1 MRRSSWTVACCKVE
15 EISGC
20 LMTTITL
27 LGIGLLGAA
36 IGQRLLDVGCTLNV
50 WNRNPT
56 RCAGLVQAGAQQ
68 LNLPGE
74 GLDSSSV
81 VITVLRDG
89 PVTAEIIGSLG
100 PLAGRCI
107 VPMGTMGISES
118 VALAEQVRLQGGSYL
133 EAPVLGSRPEAL
145 KGRLLVMAGGEQ
157 QVFEAQLPLLRQLAS
172 EPRLMGSVGTG
183 AASKLALNQLIA
195 SLTHGYSL
203 ALRLV
208 QASGLDV
215 DRFME
220 VLRPSALYAPTVD
233 KKLERMVSHHYGDP
247 NFSTSL
253 LRKDLH
259 LFLKEA
265 RLAGVNA
272 SALDGLAS
280 LLERADG
287 TDLDDGDYSSL
298 HELTDGR

>member
-1 MRRSSWTVACCKVE
+1 
-15 EISGC
+15 
-20 LMTTITL
+20 MTTITL
-27 LGIGLLGAA
+27 LGTGLLGAA
-36 IGQRLLDVGCTLNV
+36 IGQRLLAVGCKVNV
-50 WNRNPT
+50 WNRTTT
-56 RCAGLVQAGAQQ
+56 RCAALVKAGAQQ
-68 LNLPGE
+68 LNLPDE

-145 KGRLLVMAGGEQ
+145 KGSLLVMAGGEQ
-157 QVFEAQLPLLRQLAS
+157 QAFEAQLPLLRQLGS
-172 EPRLMGSVGTG
+172 GPLLMGSVGTG

-233 KKLERMVSHHYGDP
+233 KKLERMLSHHYSDP

-253 LRKDLH
+253 LRKDLN
-259 LFLKEA
+259 LFLREA

-272 SALDGLAS
+272 SALDGLES
-280 LLERADG
+280 LLERAEG
-287 TDLDDGDYSSL
+287 TDLDNGDYSAL